1 MDLHILFTKFLF
13 HIATLLCPKLYNEAC
28 LVSTLIFQYD
38 IQRIQYYYPD
48 LIELQNAPLTYS
60 LSLLMPCVELLL
72 HLLLLVTNILTYFVG
87 FDENGVRKLK
97 VVNPNGNHFEPID
110 PDLVKYLTNR
120 NNIK

>member
-1 MDLHILFTKFLF
+1 
-13 HIATLLCPKLYNEAC
+13 
-28 LVSTLIFQYD
+28 
-38 IQRIQYYYPD
+38 
-48 LIELQNAPLTYS
+48 
-60 LSLLMPCVELLL
+60 MPCVELLL
-72 HLLLLVTNILTYFVG
+72 YLLLLVTNILTYFVG

>member
-1 MDLHILFTKFLF
+1 MNYKI
-13 HIATLLCPKLYNEAC
+13 
-28 LVSTLIFQYD
+28 VS
-38 IQRIQYYYPD
+38 
-48 LIELQNAPLTYS
+48 LTTPRV
-60 LSLLMPCVELLL
+60 LMPCVELLIHNTIAL
-72 HLLLLVTNILTYFVG
+72 IYVWLPIINFNYIFTYFLG